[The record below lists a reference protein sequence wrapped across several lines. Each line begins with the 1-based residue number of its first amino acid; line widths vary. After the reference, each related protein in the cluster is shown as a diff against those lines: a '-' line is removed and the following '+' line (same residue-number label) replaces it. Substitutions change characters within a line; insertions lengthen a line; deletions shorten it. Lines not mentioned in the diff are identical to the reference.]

1 MNTKNIHAKNDVKT
15 LLENFLSRVTPNER
29 YASYDYCF
37 RYFQANRHQL
47 SQNMEISCLHLWS
60 YLASWGMLRG
70 SSKLLTECSMKVLSD
85 VIKYLDSL
93 PDEDWD
99 LDIEDYTNEN
109 KCCRILDIYKEI
121 SSRIAK
127 IRIGSSNNI
136 IGVNA
141 TPTLVTKIM
150 LGTLGCV
157 PAFDEYFSEALTKE
171 FSNAQPHCGFCT
183 LTLQSM
189 KYIYDLYDANRNVF
203 DTLKI
208 NVMDFNGKPIDG
220 LFYRKIK
227 LIDMYGWS
235 VGRTI

>member
-15 LLENFLSRVTPNER
+15 LLGNFLSRVTPNER

-37 RYFQANRHQL
+37 RYFQTNRHQL

-99 LDIEDYTNEN
+99 LDVKDYADEC
-109 KCCRILDIYKEI
+109 KCSRILGIYN
-121 SSRIAK
+121 K
-127 IRIGSSNNI
+127 ITSLIEQIQIGSNNSI

-141 TPTLVTKIM
+141 TSTLVTKIM

-157 PAFDEYFSEALTKE
+157 PALDDYFSKALRKE
-171 FSNAQPHCGFCT
+171 FKNSVPHCGFRK

-208 NVMDFNGKPIDG
+208 NVMDFNGNPIDG